1 MNPAVVIAILA
12 ALSIIVFF
20 WGLARVMGAET
31 QVIETRLDKFAL
43 RRSRTGAAAETGEEK
58 GPSPFI
64 STMERG
70 IASRGFAANTARE
83 LAKADLKLTVSEY
96 VLLNIIGLLT
106 GGLLAYLI
114 FHTVIFIPVGAF
126 FGLLAP
132 RLYVKFR
139 QNKRLTAFNNQ
150 LGDTITLLANSLRSG
165 YSLAQSMEMVA
176 KEAPPPTSVEF
187 HRVVQEI
194 GLGLTSEEA
203 LANLVRRVPSD
214 DLDLTVTAINVQH
227 EVGGNLAQILETV
240 GFTIRERV
248 RIKGDIKVLTSQQR
262 ISGYVI
268 ALLPFGLGLA
278 LFALNPKYM
287 SGLFADL
294 CGWVMVTVAF
304 ILMVTGFFVMRKI
317 TDIEV

>member
-31 QVIETRLDKFAL
+31 QVIETRLDQFAL
-43 RRSRTGAAAETGEEK
+43 RRSRTGAAAETGEK

-70 IASRGFAANTARE
+70 IASRGFTANTARE
-83 LAKADLKLTVSEY
+83 LARADLKLTVSEY
-96 VLLNIIGLLT
+96 VLLNVIGLLA
-106 GGLLAYLI
+106 GGLLAYLV
-114 FHTVIFIPVGAF
+114 FRTVIFIPVGAF
-126 FGLLAP
+126 FGLLVP

-203 LANLVRRVPSD
+203 LANLVRRVPSE

-268 ALLPFGLGLA
+268 SLMPFGLGLA
-278 LFALNPKYM
+278 LFALNRSYM

-304 ILMVTGFFVMRKI
+304 ILMVAGFLVMRKI